1 MKAVLVAGGKS
12 PCKDILLE
20 ELKNAHII
28 VCADGGAKVLFQYK
42 ITPDVLLGDFDS
54 IDKEI
59 LNYYK
64 NINANIKIYP
74 PEKDY
79 TDSEI
84 AFNEI
89 LKIKDVTEIVLLGCT
104 GTRIDHLIGNLGL
117 LYKGLMNSIN
127 VYIRDNNNLIF
138 LTNKS
143 VTLKRNFGNYISF
156 QGFREDVKDFSIKGA
171 KYELYNHNLVL
182 GDPLTISNEF
192 LGNEI
197 KIEFKNGVVMV
208 IYSRD

>member
-20 ELKNAHII
+20 ELKNAHIV

-42 ITPDVLLGDFDS
+42 ITPDILLGDFDS

-89 LKIKDVTEIVLLGCT
+89 LKMKDIRDIVLLGCT

-117 LYKGLMNSIN
+117 LYRGLMNKIN
-127 VYIRDNNNLIF
+127 VYIRDDNNLIF
-138 LTNKS
+138 LTDKAI
-143 VTLKRNFGNYISF
+143 TLKRNFGRYISF
-156 QGFREDVKDFSIKGA
+156 QGFREEVKDFSIKGA
-171 KYELYNHNLVL
+171 KYELHNHNLVL

-192 LGNEI
+192 LGDEI
-197 KIEFKNGVVMV
+197 KIEFKDGIVMV